1 MAEMKKKKKA
11 LRIILPAALAAGA
24 VLVGAV
30 LWLSDSPENRVTAAE
45 TLEKYMACISE
56 GDYEQ
61 MYQMLDENSR
71 RVVSREDFIAR
82 NQNIYEGI
90 GLSDIQITVSDTA
103 DEENEVE
110 YRTVMETEAGQITF
124 NNYARF
130 TDEQDGW
137 YLQWEDSL
145 IFPDLLSS
153 DKIRVEEMEAAR
165 GTIYDR
171 NGQVLAGEGTVSTVG
186 LIPGKMAEDAS
197 QDLQTLAGLLGLT
210 VEDIQAELEQSWVQE
225 DTFVPIRKI
234 SKSQDTEV
242 FQEGEKS
249 PEYQLEQQLLTVP
262 GVMIT
267 DSTDRVYPLREKAGL
282 LVGYIQQVTAEDLEE
297 NPDKG
302 YTAQSRIGRT
312 GLEAIYEDR
321 LRGTN
326 GCRIYIE
333 DRNGEEK
340 EVLAWREVQD
350 GEDITVTI
358 DAELQSALYDA
369 FAEDRSCHVAMNP
382 ATGEVLA
389 LVSTPSYDGN
399 SFVLGLS
406 DAQWNA
412 LNEDPGQPM
421 YNRFRASFV
430 PGSSLKPVI
439 GAIGLTTGTLD
450 AEADMGDSGLSW
462 QQDKSW
468 GTYTVTTLEDYDG
481 PGNLENALIYSDNIY
496 FAKAA
501 LQIGSETL
509 EEQFGKIGFL
519 EAAPFE
525 FGTTP
530 SQYVNEGNSLSSDEI
545 LLADTGYGQGEVLVN
560 PIHLAS
566 IYSAFVNDGNMIR
579 PVLEYSGGSAPQY
592 WIEGAF
598 DPEAAETVRNDLIQ
612 VVESPEGTGHSVRV
626 DGVTL
631 AAKTGTAEIKDSR
644 EDTDGTELGWLGVFR
659 ADAEEDNGFLLVSMA
674 EDVRGRGGS
683 GYLTGK
689 LQPVL
694 EDYLQ

>member
-1 MAEMKKKKKA
+1 M
-11 LRIILPAALAAGA
+11 
-24 VLVGAV
+24 
-30 LWLSDSPENRVTAAE
+30 
-45 TLEKYMACISE
+45 
-56 GDYEQ
+56 
-61 MYQMLDENSR
+61 
-71 RVVSREDFIAR
+71 
-82 NQNIYEGI
+82 
-90 GLSDIQITVSDTA
+90 
-103 DEENEVE
+103 
-110 YRTVMETEAGQITF
+110 
-124 NNYARF
+124 
-130 TDEQDGW
+130 
-137 YLQWEDSL
+137 
-145 IFPDLLSS
+145 
-153 DKIRVEEMEAAR
+153 
-165 GTIYDR
+165 
-171 NGQVLAGEGTVSTVG
+171 
-186 LIPGKMAEDAS
+186 
-197 QDLQTLAGLLGLT
+197 
-210 VEDIQAELEQSWVQE
+210 
-225 DTFVPIRKI
+225 
-234 SKSQDTEV
+234 
-242 FQEGEKS
+242 
-249 PEYQLEQQLLTVP
+249 
-262 GVMIT
+262 
-267 DSTDRVYPLREKAGL
+267 
-282 LVGYIQQVTAEDLEE
+282 GYIQQVTAEDLEE

-302 YTAQSRIGRT
+302 YTSQSRIGRT

-450 AEADMGDSGLSW
+450 VEADMGDSGLSW
-462 QQDKSW
+462 QQDESW

-519 EAAPFE
+519 EAVPFE

-659 ADAEEDNGFLLVSMA
+659 TDAEEDNGFLLVSMA
-674 EDVRGRGGS
+674 EDVRSRGGS